1 MKELKIKLDVLARTY
16 GIDLLTEA
24 AVEYGEDGRPILV
37 ISGEQK

>member
-16 GIDLLTEA
+16 GIDLLVEA
-24 AVEYGEDGRPILV
+24 AVEYNEDGRPVLV